1 MPPPKGVQCP
11 ITRLCPARKRNARSS
26 RILCYNRRDD
36 VMPSAYPYNHIF
48 DHQRRVIQNPA
59 FHPIPFRQFA
69 HIQLLDY
76 RMHKKAKMVRA

>member
-1 MPPPKGVQCP
+1 
-11 ITRLCPARKRNARSS
+11 
-26 RILCYNRRDD
+26 
-36 VMPSAYPYNHIF
+36 MPSAYPYNHIF
-48 DHQRRVIQNPA
+48 EHQRRVIQNPA